1 MTLSLKG
8 FFRFLAA
15 SLIAIFAVGSLSGCA
30 TAPMDMSSVA
40 QVIDV
45 RTAQEWSTGHLDGAV
60 NIDLQSADFAS
71 KIDALDH
78 AANYVIYCHSGNRA
92 GQAIKYMEGAGFT
105 GELMNAGGVSDAASM
120 TGMKVVQ

>member
-1 MTLSLKG
+1 MEMTG
-8 FFRFLAA
+8 FSA
-15 SLIAIFAVGSLSGCA
+15 
-30 TAPMDMSSVA
+30 
-40 QVIDV
+40 VIDV
-45 RTAQEWSTGHLDGAV
+45 RTAEEWASGHLDGAV

-71 KIDALDH
+71 KIDALEH

-105 GELMNAGGVSDAASM
+105 GELINAGGVSDAASM

>member
-8 FFRFLAA
+8 VIKLLAA
-15 SLIAIFAVGSLSGCA
+15 SLIAIFAVSSLSGCA

-45 RTAQEWSTGHLDGAV
+45 RTAEEWSTGHLDGAV

-78 AANYVIYCHSGNRA
+78 AANYVIYCRSGNRA
-92 GQAIKYMEGAGFT
+92 GQAITYMEGAGFT
-105 GELMNAGGVSDAASM
+105 GELMNAGGVADAAGM